1 MKENQAARENSK
13 VKQSKK
19 NERNALPHLCKAYFL
34 RFMAANL
41 SLTQL
46 VTRVKLRR
54 YVKRMACFSFASAK
68 TRSIVSL
75 RRSYSL
81 RSSGVCR

>member
-1 MKENQAARENSK
+1 MKAEKLDNKCEK
-13 VKQSKK
+13 KQY
-19 NERNALPHLCKAYFL
+19 NRLCSTYFL

-46 VTRVKLRR
+46 VTRVKPRK
-54 YVKRMACFSFASAK
+54 YVNLIECFSLASAK

-75 RRSYSL
+75 RRS
-81 RSSGVCR
+81 

>member
-1 MKENQAARENSK
+1 MKKNQAARDKTGE
-13 VKQSKK
+13 KQPKK
-19 NERNALPHLCKAYFL
+19 NERNALHHLCNAYFL

-46 VTRVKLRR
+46 VTRVKPRR
-54 YVKRMACFSFASAK
+54 YVNRIACFSFASAK

-75 RRSYSL
+75 RWSYS
-81 RSSGVCR
+81 